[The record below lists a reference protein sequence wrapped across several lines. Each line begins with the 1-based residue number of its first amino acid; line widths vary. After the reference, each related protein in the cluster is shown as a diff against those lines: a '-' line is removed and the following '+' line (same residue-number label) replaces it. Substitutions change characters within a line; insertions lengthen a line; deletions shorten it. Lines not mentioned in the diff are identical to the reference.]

1 MKFTRRNKF
10 RNSTKKNKKI
20 KNKKTITG
28 GDPTVINRINYFNDT
43 NDVLINA
50 RDFQGEYKRLYD
62 SNILENNE
70 FIIILTSLLSNNGF
84 NNVAFKNKGFI
95 NSVTA
100 YNMSEQLN
108 YINNE
113 YYRTSINDTLHWL
126 LFDYNALVFPCLI
139 DVLVKYVNDE
149 DFNTENHLALIMK
162 ALNTKIDEMKKNIST
177 KDINEKNTYLLLK
190 TILRIMDEPS
200 IIHIL
205 NPIFVGLKPVFI
217 QYKGTLQCLLPKL
230 PESNRINDNVKN
242 CIRDL
247 IIDKNVFKALYY
259 LGTINGM
266 CDIQGIGDFATVYFD
281 QATSKFR
288 ENVTKKVS
296 NVGKLVSDAGRNVY
310 DKGATLFGNISSYIP
325 LLKYPPNTL

>member
-10 RNSTKKNKKI
+10 RNSTKKNKKT
-20 KNKKTITG
+20 KNKKTIIG
-28 GDPTVINRINYFNDT
+28 GDPTDPTVINRINYFNDT
-43 NDVLINA
+43 NEVLINA

-100 YNMSEQLN
+100 YNMSERLN

-139 DVLVKYVNDE
+139 DVLVKYVKDK
-149 DFNTENHLALIMK
+149 DFDTGNHLALIMK
-162 ALNTKIDEMKKNIST
+162 ALNTKINEMKINIST
-177 KDINEKNTYLLLK
+177 EDINTKNTYLLLK

-205 NPIFVGLKPVFI
+205 NPVFVGLKPAFI
-217 QYKGTLQCLLPKL
+217 QYKGTLLCLLPKL
-230 PESNRINDNVKN
+230 PDSNRVNDNVKMCVRN
-242 CIRDL
+242 L
-247 IIDKNVFKALYY
+247 IIDKNIFNALYY
-259 LGTINGM
+259 LGTINGI
-266 CDIQGIGDFATVYFD
+266 CDITGISDYANVAIHDATLRFGKNV
-281 QATSKFR
+281 T
-288 ENVTKKVS
+288 ENVSKV
-296 NVGKLVSDAGRNVY
+296 GRNVY
-310 DKGATLFGNISSYIP
+310 NTGADVVKNISGYFHPFRSSI
-325 LLKYPPNTL
+325 